1 MTPLIGKHAFQSG
14 LVGWIGQYPLM
25 QFFLAFVRF
34 RGQDMPCKGVTAHHF
49 ARARLLE
56 PLSRTFMG
64 LEFRH
69 GNSVD
74 LFEQVRLKNYS
85 IAGRTAGIGSA

>member
-1 MTPLIGKHAFQSG
+1 
-14 LVGWIGQYPLM
+14 
-25 QFFLAFVRF
+25 
-34 RGQDMPCKGVTAHHF
+34 VTAHHF

-69 GNSVD
+69 KNSLD
-74 LFEQVRLKNYS
+74 LLQQVRLKNYS
-85 IAGRTAGIGSA
+85 IGESARSLRTASITRRAT